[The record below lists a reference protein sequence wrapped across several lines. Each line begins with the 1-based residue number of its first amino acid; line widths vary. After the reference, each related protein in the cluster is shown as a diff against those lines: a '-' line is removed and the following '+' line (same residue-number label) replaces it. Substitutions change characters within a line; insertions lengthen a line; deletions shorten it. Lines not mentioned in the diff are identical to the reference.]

1 MWRSN
6 EDLLFLIF
14 EELGNDKKSLYSCLL
29 VNRTWC
35 VTAVSI
41 LWRNPSLFSYFGI
54 QKKLFNVILLLLSEE
69 SKEILKNQGMNNF
82 ITETTHQRPLFN
94 YMSFWK
100 HLKLPILRH
109 EIFSNIVGESNAPI
123 LRNELFKLFIN
134 KNTKF
139 IQLTITE
146 YFDYQVHLIPG
157 AECCLSGLEI
167 FYYNSKIDPNVLVG
181 LAKICKSIKKIEI
194 NFDSYEN
201 TDSHGIFKLIEVQKN
216 LNEFYLTDAFNRL
229 EPFYKYLEESLI
241 KHADTIQYLKIDW
254 SPNTRF
260 LSYFVNLVYLEI
272 EKSFFI
278 KKYNPN
284 NLKNIS
290 LPILKILKINRVP
303 LIATVNLIEST
314 TGNLSEIS
322 IHCDKALRDVGCKM
336 LIQAIYQNCPN
347 IRYLKLSFDIKLL
360 IPEFKNLLINCK
372 FLIGLIIHVRNDYN
386 FRWNKLFQILAKSSP
401 ISLFKFKFY
410 SKEFK
415 LKDLKLFFDNW
426 KNRRAMLLKIIYP
439 SFKVDQQLVSLI
451 EQYKAKGIIENYI
464 FSIIDCG
471 DDYENFK
478 WI

>member
-1 MWRSN
+1 MIKN
-6 EDLLFLIF
+6 LFIHVFWLI
-14 EELGNDKKSLYSCLL
+14 ELG
-29 VNRTWC
+29 
-35 VTAVSI
+35 VSI

-82 ITETTHQRPLFN
+82 ITETTHRL
-94 YMSFWK
+94 
-100 HLKLPILRH
+100 
-109 EIFSNIVGESNAPI
+109 GESNAPI

-284 NLKNIS
+284 NLKNIL

-347 IRYLKLSFDIKLL
+347 IR
-360 IPEFKNLLINCK
+360 
-372 FLIGLIIHVRNDYN
+372 
-386 FRWNKLFQILAKSSP
+386 
-401 ISLFKFKFY
+401 
-410 SKEFK
+410 
-415 LKDLKLFFDNW
+415 
-426 KNRRAMLLKIIYP
+426 RAMLLKIIYP